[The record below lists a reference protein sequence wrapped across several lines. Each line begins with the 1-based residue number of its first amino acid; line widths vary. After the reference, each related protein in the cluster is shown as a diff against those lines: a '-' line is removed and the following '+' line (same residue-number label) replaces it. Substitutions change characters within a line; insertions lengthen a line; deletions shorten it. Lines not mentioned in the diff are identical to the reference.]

1 MRSPLIALLLQS
13 ELNDKVSLPST
24 SSKDNNVVQ
33 SQKAAKNAPPPVDSK
48 TTNNVKDNVQDKNMV
63 SCIYILGSECQAT
76 VGKH

>member
-13 ELNDKVSLPST
+13 ELNNKNKASLPST
-24 SSKDNNVVQ
+24 SSKDSNVAQ

-63 SCIYILGSECQAT
+63 SCIYIY
-76 VGKH
+76 

>member
-13 ELNDKVSLPST
+13 ELNNKNKASLPST
-24 SSKDNNVVQ
+24 SSKDSNVAQ

-63 SCIYILGSECQAT
+63 SCIYIYIRF
-76 VGKH
+76 